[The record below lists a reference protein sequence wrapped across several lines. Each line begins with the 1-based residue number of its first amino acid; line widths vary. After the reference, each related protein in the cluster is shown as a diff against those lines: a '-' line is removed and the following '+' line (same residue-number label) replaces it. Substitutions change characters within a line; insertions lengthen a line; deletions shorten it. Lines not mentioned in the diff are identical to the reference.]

1 MDVKTTRKLLAD
13 GEGFTIEF
21 KECQTE
27 ISSSVYESVCSF
39 SNRYGGHLLLGVNNE
54 GKIIGVN
61 PNSIKD
67 MKRNF
72 INTLNN
78 RNKIS
83 PPLFL
88 EFSVLE
94 IDGKKILYVYV
105 PISSLPITCSGK
117 LYDRNNDA
125 DIDITTNTVMAAD
138 LYDRKRNYFTE
149 RKMFPYVNED
159 MLRISELMPK
169 VRNLTRIRTTDH
181 PWLEMEDAEIMR
193 SADLY
198 ETDPIT
204 GQEGYNLAAVLLFGK
219 DETIFSCCPGYITD
233 CIVRREN
240 IDRYDD
246 RLMVKVN
253 LIEAYN
259 QILDFI
265 QKHTPDPFYLEG
277 TQSVSIRDKIAREI
291 ISNILCHREF
301 SSTIP
306 ARVVIESNQ
315 IVTDNWN
322 RSNLHGKLNPKTFTP
337 NPKNPILARFF
348 VNISYADILGSGV
361 RNLYKYTPLYANGKE
376 PELIEGDKFQTII
389 PLPDFFARNGTQQM
403 TAVVSDK
410 LGDYHRDQL
419 GDHHSDQLGDYHSD
433 KDVFCKIIELCIEA
447 KSKKELC
454 EYFGYSDLTY
464 FTRKYLKPL
473 IEEEKLGFTVPEKTK
488 SKNQKYI
495 TKQQKEM

>member
-1 MDVKTTRKLLAD
+1 MIGLDVKTIRKLFAD

-21 KECQTE
+21 KECQTA

-39 SNRYGGHLLLGVNNE
+39 SNRYGGHLLLGVTNE
-54 GKIIGVN
+54 GKVIGVN
-61 PNSIKD
+61 PNSIED

-88 EFSVLE
+88 EFTVFE
-94 IDGKKILYVYV
+94 IDGEKILYVYI
-105 PISSLPITCSGK
+105 PISSLPITCSGR

-149 RKMFPYVNED
+149 RKLFPYVNEN

-169 VRNLTRIRTTDH
+169 VRNLTRTRTTDH
-181 PWLEMEDAEIMR
+181 PWLEMTDMEIMR

-246 RLMVKVN
+246 RLMVTTN
-253 LIEAYN
+253 LIEAFN

-277 TQSVSIRDKIAREI
+277 TQSVSIRDKIGREI
-291 ISNILCHREF
+291 ISNLLCHREF
-301 SSTIP
+301 SSTVP

-376 PELIEGDKFQTII
+376 PELIEGDMFQTII
-389 PLPDFFARNGTQQM
+389 PLPDFFALNGAKSTR
-403 TAVVSDK
+403 AGVSD
-410 LGDYHRDQL
+410 QV
-419 GDHHSDQLGDYHSD
+419 SDQDDDQVNDQVSQKILE
-433 KDVFCKIIELCIEA
+433 FCKSP
-447 KSKKELC
+447 KSKTEIL
-454 EYFGYSDLTY
+454 EFTGYKHRTHFSTNILRPLLENGQLLLTIPD
-464 FTRKYLKPL
+464 KPTSRL
-473 IEEEKLGFTVPEKTK
+473 
-488 SKNQKYI
+488 QKYI
-495 TKQQKEM
+495 TSQ